1 MDHEMAEATDEV
13 FVCFE
18 VDLDYEFDAPRYFD
32 LGREETPA
40 EARAAELWFDTAGSY
55 PPSRTYRLPDVRN
68 PRSLIRFSFLGGFW
82 FFPYAAWSVLS
93 IDVNDSLANDV
104 MIAEIT

>member
-1 MDHEMAEATDEV
+1 MVEAVQGV

-40 EARAAELWFDTAGSY
+40 EAWAAELWFDTAGSY
-55 PPSRTYRLPDVRN
+55 PPSRTCRFADAQN
-68 PRSLIRFSFLGGFW
+68 PNSLIHFSIVFGFRFD
-82 FFPYAAWSVLS
+82 PYVASSVLV
-93 IDVNDSLANDV
+93 IVANDSVVISSRL
-104 MIAEIT
+104 